1 MKKKVK
7 PICVC
12 ALIAL
17 VVAAAFCLVMD
28 YVIRFVDGFPFDLFI
43 VIFIV
48 FFFFTWWPYA
58 ILQSAHI
65 QAIENQKKLHI
76 QFYKECIEKGIE
88 DISSPANN
96 QKAELIAKRLGC
108 KGCEN
113 LADYFEEGRKLYT
126 QAEDQG
132 KAAEEQKKLAEL
144 RSAEKEKYDGLTKYA
159 SFEGREKRVAILS
172 DTQRQYYKKAAEL
185 EKGMRLL
192 THASQ
197 QKEINWATHGGIASG
212 IAGGAA
218 GLAVAIDAQAKNAQI
233 RAQNEANMRALTPG
247 ILAVH
252 KSAGEYRQA
261 AKDLQVSID
270 DAKIKLVAD
279 TPKDE
284 VFSKLDIRVNQIA
297 ISETGAFTIQVS
309 VKLTDDLTIFDNVQ
323 AVADG
328 TLSANLYQEGH
339 NVGNALLVLPT
350 FGVDRTEAIIEGICL
365 SGAKQGIP
373 YEVQFTPHLLWEME
387 K

>member
-1 MKKKVK
+1 MKEQVK
-7 PICVC
+7 PICVS

-17 VVAAAFCLVMD
+17 VVAAAICLIMD

-88 DISSPANN
+88 DISSPANK

>member
-1 MKKKVK
+1 M
-7 PICVC
+7 
-12 ALIAL
+12 
-17 VVAAAFCLVMD
+17 
-28 YVIRFVDGFPFDLFI
+28 
-43 VIFIV
+43 
-48 FFFFTWWPYA
+48 
-58 ILQSAHI
+58 
-65 QAIENQKKLHI
+65 
-76 QFYKECIEKGIE
+76 
-88 DISSPANN
+88 
-96 QKAELIAKRLGC
+96 GC
-108 KGCEN
+108 KGCKN

-132 KAAEEQKKLAEL
+132 KAAEKQKKLAEL
-144 RSAEKEKYDGLTKYA
+144 RSAEKEKYDELTKYA

-192 THASQ
+192 THANQ

-218 GLAVAIDAQAKNAQI
+218 GLAVAIDAQVKNAQI
-233 RAQNEANMRALTPG
+233 RAQNEANMRALIPG
-247 ILAVH
+247 TLAVH
-252 KSAGEYRQA
+252 ESAGEYRQA

-270 DAKIKLVAD
+270 VAKI
-279 TPKDE
+279 
-284 VFSKLDIRVNQIA
+284 KLDIRVSQIA

-309 VKLTDDLTIFDNVQ
+309 VKLTDDLMIFDNVQ

-328 TLSANLYQEGH
+328 TFSANLYQEGH

-373 YEVQFTPHLLWEME
+373 YEVQFTPYLLWEME

>member
-1 MKKKVK
+1 MKEKVK
-7 PICVC
+7 PICVS

-17 VVAAAFCLVMD
+17 VVAAAICLVAD
-28 YVIRFVDGFPFDLFI
+28 YVIRFVDGFPFG
-43 VIFIV
+43 IFISIFIC
-48 FFFFTWWPYA
+48 FFFITEYA
-58 ILQSAHI
+58 YVILQYTHI

-96 QKAELIAKRLGC
+96 QKAKLIAKRLGC
-108 KGCEN
+108 KGCKN

-132 KAAEEQKKLAEL
+132 KAAEKQKKLAEL
-144 RSAEKEKYDGLTKYA
+144 RSAEKEKYDELTKYA

-192 THASQ
+192 THANQ

-218 GLAVAIDAQAKNAQI
+218 GLAVAIDAQVKNAQI
-233 RAQNEANMRALTPG
+233 RAQNEANMRALIPG
-247 ILAVH
+247 TLAVH
-252 KSAGEYRQA
+252 ESAGEYRQA

-284 VFSKLDIRVNQIA
+284 VFSKLDIRVSQIA

-309 VKLTDDLTIFDNVQ
+309 VKLTDDLMIFDNVQ

-328 TLSANLYQEGH
+328 TFSANLYQEGH

-373 YEVQFTPHLLWEME
+373 YEVQFTPYLLWEME

>member
-1 MKKKVK
+1 M
-7 PICVC
+7 
-12 ALIAL
+12 
-17 VVAAAFCLVMD
+17 
-28 YVIRFVDGFPFDLFI
+28 
-43 VIFIV
+43 
-48 FFFFTWWPYA
+48 
-58 ILQSAHI
+58 QSAHI

-88 DISSPANN
+88 DISSPANK

-108 KGCEN
+108 KGCES
-113 LADYFEEGRKLYT
+113 LTDYFEEGRKLYT

-144 RSAEKEKYDGLTKYA
+144 RSAEKEKYDELTKYA

-172 DTQRQYYKKAAEL
+172 DTQRQYYKKAAKL
-185 EKGMRLL
+185 EEGMRLL

-233 RAQNEANMRALTPG
+233 RAQNEANMRALIPG
-247 ILAVH
+247 TLAVH

-328 TLSANLYQEGH
+328 TFSANLYQEGH

>member
-1 MKKKVK
+1 MKEQVK
-7 PICVC
+7 PICVS

-17 VVAAAFCLVMD
+17 VVAAAICLIMD

-88 DISSPANN
+88 DISSPANK

-185 EKGMRLL
+185 EKGMMLL
-192 THASQ
+192 TNASQ

>member
-43 VIFIV
+43 TLFIC
-48 FFFFTWWPYA
+48 FFFITWYA
-58 ILQSAHI
+58 YVTLQYTLI

-144 RSAEKEKYDGLTKYA
+144 RSAEKEKYDELTKYA

>member
-7 PICVC
+7 PICVS

-17 VVAAAFCLVMD
+17 VVAAAICLVAD
-28 YVIRFVDGFPFDLFI
+28 YVIRFVDGFPFGLFI
-43 VIFIV
+43 SIFIC
-48 FFFFTWWPYA
+48 FFFITWYA
-58 ILQSAHI
+58 YVILQYTLI

>member
-1 MKKKVK
+1 MKK
-7 PICVC
+7 ILCVS

-17 VVAAAFCLVMD
+17 VVAAVICLALDLVG
-28 YVIRFVDGFPFDLFI
+28 GFPFGLFI
-43 VIFIV
+43 FLFVIL
-48 FFFFTWWPYA
+48 FFTISFVWIGVLLALYGA
-58 ILQSAHI
+58 
-65 QAIENQKKLHI
+65 EDNKRKLHI

-88 DISSPANN
+88 DLSSPANK

-113 LADYFEEGRKLYT
+113 LEEYFEEGRKLYT
-126 QAEDQG
+126 EAEDLD
-132 KAAEEQKKLAEL
+132 KAVEERKKLAEL
-144 RSAEKEKYDGLTKYA
+144 RSAEKEKYDELTKYT

-172 DTQRQYYKKAAEL
+172 DTQRLYYKKAAEL
-185 EKGMRLL
+185 EKGMELL
-192 THASQ
+192 IHSSQ
-197 QKEINWATHGGIASG
+197 QKEIDWATHGGIASG

-233 RAQNEANMRALTPG
+233 RAKNEANMRALTPG
-247 ILAVH
+247 KLAIQH
-252 KSAGEYRQA
+252 RADEYRKA

-279 TPKDE
+279 TSKDE
-284 VFSKLDIRVNQIA
+284 VFSKLDIRVSQIA
-297 ISETGAFTIQVS
+297 ISETGAFSIQAS
-309 VKLTDDLTIFDNVQ
+309 VKLIDDLTIFDNIQ

-328 TLSANLYQEGH
+328 TISANLYQEGH

-350 FGVDRTEAIIEGICL
+350 FGVDKTEATIEGICL

-373 YEVQFTPHLLWEME
+373 YEVRFTPHLLWEME

>member
-1 MKKKVK
+1 
-7 PICVC
+7 
-12 ALIAL
+12 
-17 VVAAAFCLVMD
+17 MD

-88 DISSPANN
+88 DIFSPANK

-144 RSAEKEKYDGLTKYA
+144 RSAEKEKYDELTKYA

-185 EKGMRLL
+185 EEGMRLL

-323 AVADG
+323 AVA
-328 TLSANLYQEGH
+328 LPPP
-339 NVGNALLVLPT
+339 LVMRHRL
-350 FGVDRTEAIIEGICL
+350 AW
-365 SGAKQGIP
+365 
-373 YEVQFTPHLLWEME
+373 HLQRLAAYCR
-387 K
+387 

>member
-7 PICVC
+7 PICVS

-17 VVAAAFCLVMD
+17 VVAAAICLVAD
-28 YVIRFVDGFPFDLFI
+28 YVIRFVDGFPFGLFI
-43 VIFIV
+43 SIFIC
-48 FFFFTWWPYA
+48 FFFITWYA
-58 ILQSAHI
+58 YVILQYTLI

-284 VFSKLDIRVNQIA
+284 VFSKLDIRVSQIA

-309 VKLTDDLTIFDNVQ
+309 VKLTDDLMIFDNVQ

-328 TLSANLYQEGH
+328 TFSANLYQEGH

>member
-17 VVAAAFCLVMD
+17 VVAAAICLVMD
-28 YVIRFVDGFPFDLFI
+28 YVIRFVDGFPFGLFI
-43 VIFIV
+43 SIFIG
-48 FFFFTWWPYA
+48 FFYITWCAYV

-65 QAIENQKKLHI
+65 QAIENRKKQHI

-88 DISSPANN
+88 DIFSPANN

-218 GLAVAIDAQAKNAQI
+218 GLAVAIDAQVKNAQI
-233 RAQNEANMRALTPG
+233 RAQNEANMRALIPG
-247 ILAVH
+247 TLAVH